1 MHLVVLD
8 NRDYLDSLGN
18 ADRQDHK
25 VRKVILDLPDH
36 QVLVEQLVGLV
47 SLASQVHREIEEIQV
62 LMALLVQLDL
72 QVPVVIQ
79 EVLVT
84 KDKREMPAHLALTV
98 PLELRDQTELQVRKE
113 AEVIQAFVVSK
124 GPLVR
129 VVQRDSVVLQD
140 LLVHRDHRV
149 PRATLA
155 QRVRKDFLDRLVCLG
170 RRAMLVILVLKVPKV
185 RLVSLVQ
192 MDQQDNQ
199 VCQDLV
205 ESRERQVQQEHV
217 VTMDLKVTVASLE
230 TLELLDQEDKTVFQV
245 QQVVQDQEVSK
256 VVLDLLDLSVSL
268 DSLDLLVHQET
279 LELRVYKVQLAHR
292 VLQVP

>member
-1 MHLVVLD
+1 MVLD